1 MLARAAVGCKRFLA
15 GLSGRKIRSMTKS
28 TAAVLADALRL
39 DTPERAEL
47 AAELWGSLSGPADPR
62 AEAAWDVEINRR
74 LAAITTGVAKLESWE
89 SVKRRIET
97 EILGR

>member
-1 MLARAAVGCKRFLA
+1 
-15 GLSGRKIRSMTKS
+15 MTKS

-47 AAELWGSLSGPADPR
+47 AAELLGSLSGPPDPR
-62 AEAAWDVEINRR
+62 ADAAWDVEIDRR
-74 LAAITTGVAKLESWE
+74 LAAITTGTAELESWE

>member
-1 MLARAAVGCKRFLA
+1 MLAPSAAGCTRLLA

-39 DTPERAEL
+39 ETPERAEL
-47 AAELWGSLSGPADPR
+47 AAELLGSLSGPADPR
-62 AEAAWDVEINRR
+62 AEAAWDVEIDRR
-74 LAAITTGVAKLESWE
+74 LAAITTGAAELEPWE
-89 SVKRRIET
+89 SIKRRIET

>member
-1 MLARAAVGCKRFLA
+1 MLACAAVGCKRLLA
-15 GLSGRKIRSMTKS
+15 GLSGRKIRFMTKS

-39 DTPERAEL
+39 ETPERAEL
-47 AAELWGSLSGPADPR
+47 AAELLGSLSVPADPR
-62 AEAAWDVEINRR
+62 AEAAWNVEIDRR
-74 LAAITTGVAKLESWE
+74 LAAITAGAAEIESWE